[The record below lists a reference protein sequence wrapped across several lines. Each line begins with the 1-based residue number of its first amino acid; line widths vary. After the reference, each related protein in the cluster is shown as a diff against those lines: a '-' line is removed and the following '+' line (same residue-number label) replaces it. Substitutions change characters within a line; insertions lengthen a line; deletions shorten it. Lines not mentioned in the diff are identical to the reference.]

1 MPTNRQLI
9 ATRLA
14 HQFMPEL
21 WAFAYP
27 FWGRRFR
34 WARLCAFRLW
44 VFLFRQHLRAE
55 GVI

>member
-9 ATRLA
+9 AARLA

-21 WAFAYP
+21 WAFSYP
-27 FWGRRFR
+27 FWGRRGRFV
-34 WARLCAFRLW
+34 RLQAFRLW
-44 VFLFRQHLRAE
+44 VLLFRRHLRAQ